1 MVTSHLDHVVT
12 WGRKEGKKKRG
23 KEKEWKTM
31 KKSKRNM
38 VCVLADIRL
47 EERKRL

>member
-12 WGRKEGKKKRG
+12 WGEKKERKRG